1 MRLISYKVYP
11 AYCFSSSKNHI
22 YLDLSSVSY
31 TWCALFHFNVFI
43 LLIFLRFFDISRHKD
58 IKVLS
63 NWSAENQL
71 MSKLNY
77 HLHLHLY
84 HLKPE
89 PSVKGM
95 WGPCLRIIAKMPLLN

>member
-1 MRLISYKVYP
+1 MKSISYKVCP
-11 AYCFSSSKNHI
+11 ANCFSSYKNHI
-22 YLDLSSVSY
+22 YLDPSSVSY
-31 TWCALFHFNVFI
+31 TRCALFHFNVFTLLKFVRFSDI
-43 LLIFLRFFDISRHKD
+43 LRHKD
-58 IKVLS
+58 IKDLL

-77 HLHLHLY
+77 HLHFHLY

-95 WGPCLRIIAKMPLLN
+95 LDPCLRITAKMPLLN